1 MPQVQENGMVAR
13 LHYALTDSQCN
24 KCGAQLE
31 WKAEFNDINS
41 PKYAAKHCGQ
51 DFIITVDTVKVELVK
66 QTTEQGGEENLEVRI
81 PTENE
86 SRKEHQEQP
95 NAITMAELLKDK
107 ALLQK
112 KTKLGDGSNIKAE
125 DR

>member
-1 MPQVQENGMVAR
+1 M
-13 LHYALTDSQCN
+13 
-24 KCGAQLE
+24 
-31 WKAEFNDINS
+31 
-41 PKYAAKHCGQ
+41 
-51 DFIITVDTVKVELVK
+51 ELVK